1 MAATLN
7 LKENF
12 LGGGTKTLRSPRL
25 RVKGDDL
32 ADLNVGMNVLL
43 IGMPGR
49 GKTHAIADLIL
60 RGLKVFMVSTD
71 SGGDNG
77 INTIK
82 ARCLAA
88 GKDIEYVRAH
98 LRWVHVDVGDA
109 VGEGRSA
116 LMEYLKSL
124 RDLNGFD
131 GFVPDVLVWEGFSNY
146 QGNYVV
152 DEFDED
158 DGGVE
163 NFKQWGKISTATIR
177 DLEYFFKIPVLYKI
191 VTCQEGE
198 KRVKVRVGLDA
209 KGQPIFEDQKV
220 PTGGPALK
228 TSAAKSVMA
237 AFDISILLSIDKDGK
252 YMYNIKCGAGSEG
265 KKRVKLPEEMPADF
279 SKVWDETKKQLGI

>member
-1 MAATLN
+1 MADI
-7 LKENF
+7 KEKF
-12 LGGGTKTLRSPRL
+12 SLGTGTKTIRAPRL
-25 RVKGDDL
+25 RVKGADFT
-32 ADLNVGMNVLL
+32 DLNVGMNFLL

-60 RGLKVFMVSTD
+60 SGLKVFMVSTD

-88 GKDIEYVRAH
+88 GKTLEYVSAH

-124 RDLNGFD
+124 RDLSGFD
-131 GFVPDVLVWEGFSNY
+131 GFVPDVLVWEGLTNYQSNY
-146 QGNYVV
+146 IV
-152 DEFDED
+152 DEFDD
-158 DGGVE
+158 DEGGVE

-191 VTCQEGE
+191 VTCQESE
-198 KRVKVRVGLDA
+198 KRVKVKIGADA
-209 KGQPIFEDQKV
+209 KGATIFEDRKL
-220 PTGGPALK
+220 PTGLPDLK
-228 TSAAKSVMA
+228 TGAAKSVMA
-237 AFDISILLSIDKDGK
+237 AFDVSILMSVDKDEK
-252 YMYNIKCGAGSEG
+252 YMYTISCGGEG
-265 KKRVKLPEEMPADF
+265 KKRVKLPASMAANF
-279 SKVWDETKKQLGI
+279 MQVWNDTKKQLSI